1 MVWIPNLRF
10 GKFTET
16 AKAMPRL
23 NEHGLVENPNVTEE
37 NPLTTDDLGNEPH
50 DEEVSAAYLKI
61 IKLTEVDPNAD
72 SYAPVDDEKL

>member
-23 NEHGLVENPNVTEE
+23 NENGLVENPNVTEDRA
-37 NPLTTDDLGNEPH
+37 LTTVDLGKEH
-50 DEEVSAAYLKI
+50 DEEVIAAYR
-61 IKLTEVDPNAD
+61 KLIELAEVDPNAD
-72 SYAPVDDEKL
+72 SYEPEDEEK